1 MDIQKV
7 KVYLCA
13 IDRGSLSKAARAF
26 GYTPSGV
33 SHMMQALEDEMG
45 FPLFVRSKQGILP
58 TDDAL
63 RMLPGLRKLCAQHE
77 SVERQAEE
85 IRDMDRGAVNIASY
99 SSIASQWLP
108 KVVAA
113 FHRDYPN
120 IKINI
125 REGVWQEVSNYL
137 IEKWADLGF
146 YSYRPTIRSHWVPL
160 KEDRMM
166 AALPPDHPL
175 ADRDSVS
182 LDELKEETFIMP
194 AFGMDLDVMD
204 VMKDADIKL
213 NSMITTLENYSA
225 IGLVEEGAGIL
236 ITQELVTRGRTN
248 RIRLLPLDPPMEIE
262 LGIAVPI
269 VSEMRPQV
277 KTFIQYAEKIIP
289 EIECF

>member
-13 IDRGSLSKAARAF
+13 IDRVSLSKAARAF

-33 SHMMQALEDEMG
+33 SHMMQALEDEVG
-45 FPLFVRSKQGILP
+45 FPLFVRTKRGILP

-63 RMLPGLRKLCAQHE
+63 RVLPGLRKLCAQHDA
-77 SVERQAEE
+77 VELQAEE

-99 SSIASQWLP
+99 SSIASQLLP

-113 FHRDYPN
+113 FHRDFPN

-146 YSYRPTIRSHWVPL
+146 YSYRPTIRSRWVPL
-160 KEDRMM
+160 MQDRMM
-166 AALPPDHPL
+166 VALPPNHPL
-175 ADRDSVS
+175 ADRESVS
-182 LDELKEETFIMP
+182 LEELKDETFIMP

-248 RIRLLPLDPPMEIE
+248 RIRLLPLNPPMEIE
-262 LGIAVPI
+262 LGVSVPMA
-269 VSEMRPQV
+269 SEMRPQV
-277 KTFIQYAEKIIP
+277 RTFVRYAKEMITDMQ
-289 EIECF
+289 